1 MVNARIELVDGQR
14 LAELMAQHG
23 VGAQP
28 ETTVTLH
35 RVDEDF
41 FETL

>member
-1 MVNARIELVDGQR
+1 VELIDGRR
-14 LAELMAQHG
+14 LAELMILHG
-23 VGAQP
+23 VGIQP
-28 ETTVTLH
+28 ESTVTLH